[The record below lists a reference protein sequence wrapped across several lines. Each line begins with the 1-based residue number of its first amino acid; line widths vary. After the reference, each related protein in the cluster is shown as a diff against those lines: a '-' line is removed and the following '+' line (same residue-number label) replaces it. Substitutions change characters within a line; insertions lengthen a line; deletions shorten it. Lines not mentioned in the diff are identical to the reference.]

1 MIDIDKPSFF
11 VAVFW
16 YGGLGAISL
25 LVIYSIFWLKRL
37 MDITKRQL
45 FIALLVSIVLAV
57 LLSIDKY
64 LQFVAQPIQS
74 PLYSDLFEI
83 YLLIVSSFGIICLL
97 YFFVLGKT
105 NLMKNYNININGLWP
120 REIKK
125 MKQAGK

>member
-1 MIDIDKPSFF
+1 
-11 VAVFW
+11 
-16 YGGLGAISL
+16 
-25 LVIYSIFWLKRL
+25 

-45 FIALLVSIVLAV
+45 FIALLVSIVFAV
-57 LLSIDKY
+57 LLSMVKD
-64 LQFVAQPIQS
+64 LEFVARPIQS

-97 YFFVLGKT
+97 YFFVVGKG

-125 MKQAGK
+125 MKQARK